1 MYVLTETYV
10 HTYISFLIKLSF
22 VLTIMMYAGTVQW
35 CKSMDTVDDY
45 HDNDM
50 EMTWHEFGPK
60 PILSALIKKH
70 FVADKLIECESFCV

>member
-1 MYVLTETYV
+1 
-10 HTYISFLIKLSF
+10 
-22 VLTIMMYAGTVQW
+22 MMYAGTVQW

-60 PILSALIKKH
+60 PILSALSRNILLLVNLLSVNL
-70 FVADKLIECESFCV
+70 FVFDFSLQRNFLMYTNV